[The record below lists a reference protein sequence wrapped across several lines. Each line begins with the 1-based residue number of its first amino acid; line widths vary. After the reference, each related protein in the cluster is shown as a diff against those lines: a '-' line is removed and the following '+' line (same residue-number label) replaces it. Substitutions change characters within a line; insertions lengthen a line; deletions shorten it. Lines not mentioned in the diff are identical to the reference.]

1 VTPHSYRVPDELEL
15 EQEPSREWIEA
26 LWPYLNRHFPS
37 SLDQFVDLPIAPV
50 GSNLLGF
57 LKIGSS
63 FVFMNRNG
71 SFLPPNIS
79 TTIEANFGAIVLK
92 DPPNF
97 FSHPQLFRYIR
108 SHNYSQKNVS

>member
-1 VTPHSYRVPDELEL
+1 
-15 EQEPSREWIEA
+15 
-26 LWPYLNRHFPS
+26 
-37 SLDQFVDLPIAPV
+37 
-50 GSNLLGF
+50 
-57 LKIGSS
+57 
-63 FVFMNRNG
+63 MNRNG
-71 SFLPPNIS
+71 SILPPNIS